1 MALFIFK
8 YALPALLGYTLFVGI
23 AGKFNPFNK
32 PIYLE
37 ERPSW
42 MLGLWTGISVF
53 SVLSIGLHM
62 AYGMTIEAARSLITP
77 SAISMALLLGVG
89 FSGYYWYRKLILAE
103 LDVIDDQHKN
113 SAEAEIEWSEKI
125 NQLDPIIEK
134 RESQIPVQADSNML
148 KLLQNELEK
157 ERALRQETERHLCVT
172 RKALS
177 KGHLIEPK
185 VALDGAANSLFSND
199 MRSDDLELSVANLKR
214 ELVKAKHQMRL
225 HIAARAKAL
234 STANKSVAFA
244 RQSIDLRA
252 RLETELE
259 TAHAALAIRQTTIAS
274 LINRLERERR
284 LTDDELAALA
294 KHVAV
299 NDPTLRSGNS
309 EQIATGLESRQ
320 NARFTSGS

>member
-1 MALFIFK
+1 
-8 YALPALLGYTLFVGI
+8 
-23 AGKFNPFNK
+23 
-32 PIYLE
+32 
-37 ERPSW
+37 
-42 MLGLWTGISVF
+42 MLGLWTGLSVF

-62 AYGMTIEAARSLITP
+62 AYGMTIEAARSLVTP
-77 SAISMALLLGVG
+77 SAISIALLLALG
-89 FSGYYWYRKLILAE
+89 FTGYYRYRKSVLAE
-103 LDVIDDQHKN
+103 LNEIDYQTKN
-113 SAEAEIEWSEKI
+113 NAEAEINWSKKI
-125 NQLDPIIEK
+125 HQLDPIIEK
-134 RESQIPVQADSNML
+134 SAPSIPVQADSNML

-157 ERALRQETERHLCVT
+157 ERALRKETERHLRIT

-177 KGHLIEPK
+177 TGHLLQSRD
-185 VALDGAANSLFSND
+185 AHDGAANSLVSND
-199 MRSDDLELSVANLKR
+199 LRSDDLELSVANLKR

-284 LTDDELAALA
+284 LTDDELATLA
-294 KHVAV
+294 ERVAV
-299 NDPTLRSGNS
+299 NDSTLIS
-309 EQIATGLESRQ
+309 EDSDQIATGLESQQ